1 MKELRRSAWRSLLLA
16 VGFCVFFEKSKHLAS
31 VARVNPFAE
40 DPVDA
45 VGSFGVQL
53 AMFLALLSMV
63 RAYRTYGEGCPSAA
77 QVARMLRGRLL
88 GDLTI
93 CLTLLGDLVLLI
105 RHAEVWRGAREGR
118 WLAAVTAGFLLLTAV
133 AVERGWR
140 AAGAT
145 VRPGVRGG
153 ALDLHAGAWSVV
165 GTMMALAVYPDA
177 IRHSLRGALLT
188 VVAGVLMLFVPLW
201 ALVPKVP
208 QGEGRS
214 EDALDDLLA
223 VWLWVRSLVPLL
235 RSVCAV
241 LERWPR
247 RLGVGELER
256 WLNPR
261 RSRWRLPL
269 LTGCGVGFGLVGA
282 ELASGETGSLRRML
296 LLVSVYVGLE
306 SVGVLTGYALP
317 ARPLGC
323 SGGRVPEGG
332 TGLRE
337 RLLGRVTSWYAAVV
351 VPRDHVPGAEARGL
365 RSFDV
370 RAKARTYLRDECPV
384 GCSG

>member
-63 RAYRTYGEGCPSAA
+63 RAYRTYGEGRPSAA

-93 CLTLLGDLVLLI
+93 SLTLLGDLVLLI

-118 WLAAVTAGFLLLTAV
+118 WLAAVTAGFLLLTSV

-145 VRPGVRGG
+145 GPGVGGG

-165 GTMMALAVYPDA
+165 GTTLALAVYPDG

-201 ALVPKVP
+201 ATVRKVA
-208 QGEGRS
+208 QEEGRPE

-223 VWLWVRSLVPLL
+223 VWLWVRSRVPLF

-247 RLGVGELER
+247 RLGMGKLER

-261 RSRWRLPL
+261 RSQWRLPL
-269 LTGCGVGFGLVGA
+269 LTGCVVGFGLVGA

-306 SVGVLTGYALP
+306 SVGVLVGYALL
-317 ARPLGC
+317 AEPLGLF
-323 SGGRVPEGG
+323 R
-332 TGLRE
+332 RE
-337 RLLGRVTSWYAAVV
+337 SA
-351 VPRDHVPGAEARGL
+351 
-365 RSFDV
+365 
-370 RAKARTYLRDECPV
+370 
-384 GCSG
+384 